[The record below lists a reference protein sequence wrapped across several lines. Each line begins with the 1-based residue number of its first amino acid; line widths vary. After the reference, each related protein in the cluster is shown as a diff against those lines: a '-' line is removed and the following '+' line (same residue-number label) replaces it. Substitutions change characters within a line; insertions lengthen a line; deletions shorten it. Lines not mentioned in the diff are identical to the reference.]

1 MQEFTVEVGGER
13 EQGRIQRVGRRLKHA
28 EENRRD
34 VENRRVKERKD
45 EVLDR
50 WRGERYEKCTC

>member
-13 EQGRIQRVGRRLKHA
+13 EQGHIQRVGRRLKHA

-34 VENRRVKERKD
+34 VKERKD